1 MKQLRHLLLV
11 VLLLLAQSGA
21 LTHALDHLR
30 PDAGEP
36 PSHACA
42 LCIAA
47 QGLDVPLAS
56 VAPGIALSAANFAPP
71 IGEIVSVTFPSA
83 VSPRARAPPIA

>member
-1 MKQLRHLLLV
+1 VKRLRYLLLA

-30 PDAGEP
+30 PDAGDP
-36 PSHACA
+36 PSHSCA

-47 QGLDVPLAS
+47 QGLDVPLGF
-56 VAPGIALSAANFAPP
+56 VAPDFAFSAANFAPP
-71 IGEIVSVTFPSA
+71 MGVSVAVPFASA

>member
-1 MKQLRHLLLV
+1 VKRLRYLLLA

-21 LTHALDHLR
+21 LTHALDHLH

-47 QGLDVPLAS
+47 QGLDAPLAS
-56 VAPGIALSAANFAPP
+56 VAPDFALSAANFAPP
-71 IGEIVSVTFPSA
+71 MGESVAAPIPST
-83 VSPRARAPPIA
+83 VSPRARAPPLA